1 MKEFE
6 NFDAGN
12 NFYNASEK
20 IGFESE
26 SQCYIYIYIYIY
38 NIIVYTYRGRVSEMS
53 L

>member
-20 IGFESE
+20 IGFQSE
-26 SQCYIYIYIYIY
+26 SQCYIYIY